1 MPSGIY
7 KRTKPAW
14 NKDRKIQTNTG
25 KTHFKKGH
33 TSWNKN
39 KKGLQVGW
47 NKGNHIKTNNALEIY
62 FKNGGKVWNKN
73 TKGLMPIPWNKNKKT
88 GIKPWLGKK
97 RPDMTGKN
105 HPKYKGGIT
114 PINQQIRGSLE
125 YKLWSDSVWNR
136 DNNRC
141 QKCSENRLEKLVA
154 HHILNFAQFPELRF
168 AIDNGI
174 TFCRKCHNWFHRVYG
189 KKNNNLE
196 QIYNFLMKKYDE
208 R

>member
-1 MPSGIY
+1 MVKTNCKKCNKLFLTKPYRVAGGKGIY
-7 KRTKPAW
+7 CSLKCAQFGKKQLPKTIKKRAEALKVVL
-14 NKDRKIQTNTG
+14 KG
-25 KTHFKKGH
+25 KHCNPKTEFKKGH
-33 TSWNKN
+33 SFYKGGEKGWFKKGCISQRKN
-39 KKGLQVGW
+39 KKYIEISGNKHW
-47 NKGNHIKTNNALEIY
+47 N
-62 FKNGGKVWNKN
+62 W
-73 TKGLMPIPWNKNKKT
+73 
-88 GIKPWLGKK
+88 
-97 RPDMTGKN
+97 
-105 HPKYKGGIT
+105 KGGIT
-114 PINQQIRGSLE
+114 PLHNKIRNSLE